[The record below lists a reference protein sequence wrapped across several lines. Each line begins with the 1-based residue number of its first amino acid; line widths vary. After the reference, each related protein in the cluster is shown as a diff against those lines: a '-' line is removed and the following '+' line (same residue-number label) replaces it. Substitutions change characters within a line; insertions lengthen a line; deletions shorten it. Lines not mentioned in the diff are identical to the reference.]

1 MLGSYCGGPGLPQ
14 RRALV
19 NWACYSSQRVLPPC
33 FLVTL
38 FLSPFL
44 HHHAVTTRE
53 LLPQTFV
60 PSTSARASP
69 WPLDLCSALPVLER
83 DKGLP
88 KHSAVNN
95 ATALSVCI
103 LPVCSRINV
112 RFIHLFI
119 ICLTPLESR
128 FPKAG
133 PKSVLFSAAFLE
145 GDVQGRKERIM
156 NQRRNS
162 PQRWLS
168 LMRHGQGKFQGTV
181 HPKFPHAPVNI

>member
-1 MLGSYCGGPGLPQ
+1 MRGSWPSPEEGPSKPGL
-14 RRALV
+14 LFLT
-19 NWACYSSQRVLPPC
+19 ACPASLLSGYSVSVSISPSPCSHNEGASASDICTQHLPPG
-33 FLVTL
+33 FSMAL
-38 FLSPFL
+38 
-44 HHHAVTTRE
+44 
-53 LLPQTFV
+53 
-60 PSTSARASP
+60 
-69 WPLDLCSALPVLER
+69 LCSALPVLER

-95 ATALSVCI
+95 AMALSVCI
-103 LPVCSRINV
+103 LPACSRINV

-119 ICLTPLESR
+119 ICLAPLESR

-145 GDVQGRKERIM
+145 GDAQGRKERIM